1 MSTVTCFVDCNRQTV
16 VKGAPLGFYRY
27 IGGRITWKRFDMT
40 HSKKRNHLCCRKMLL
55 IIDKAQTETTGLTV
69 FGAAPDPEVQQ
80 LIFLWI
86 WPLSGV
92 IAKPD
97 PQTSP
102 WPCHL
107 TSKSDVHFYFDR
119 TEADCTNYFPL
130 FFVQDLQF
138 IYCQCGI
145 RGFLRTGMTLW
156 LTEYF
161 NQCSFIKRD
170 TPLCLPCSKLQ
181 QAAVISV
188 YPAGYWCWP
197 WQRFATRWAGSRTSS
212 EEKKKEKWG

>member
-27 IGGRITWKRFDMT
+27 IGGRIAWKRFDMT
-40 HSKKRNHLCCRKMLL
+40 HSKKRKHLCCRKMLL
-55 IIDKAQTETTGLTV
+55 IIDKAETETTGLTV

-92 IAKPD
+92 IAKPN

-107 TSKSDVHFYFDR
+107 TSKSDVHFYFNR
-119 TEADCTNYFPL
+119 TEADCTKYIPL
-130 FFVQDLQF
+130 FFVRDLQF
-138 IYCQCGI
+138 IYC
-145 RGFLRTGMTLW
+145 F
-156 LTEYF
+156 
-161 NQCSFIKRD
+161 SFSR
-170 TPLCLPCSKLQ
+170 L
-181 QAAVISV
+181 ISV
-188 YPAGYWCWP
+188 RSGDFFELERHCCWRNILINP
-197 WQRFATRWAGSRTSS
+197 LSISVIHLCAYHVVSYNRQQ
-212 EEKKKEKWG
+212 